1 MDEIAALYTQLIGV
15 FMKKAFIGPGVNDS
29 GFGIGPHNNENPMAW
44 HLGFARRVNIN
55 YIIHNYVSGV
65 YNKGIRLF

>member
-1 MDEIAALYTQLIGV
+1 
-15 FMKKAFIGPGVNDS
+15 MKKAFIGPGVNDS